1 MSSFRIHQADPAI
14 NLHALV
20 CHKIVEEEKV
30 EKSAALT
37 PADAVVPTIV
47 EPEKAMHTPGPVDQK
62 EEVVMRLK
70 RRGAGTGKLNNP

>member
-1 MSSFRIHQADPAI
+1 MSSFRIHQADSAI

-20 CHKIVEEEKV
+20 CHKIVEEEKS
-30 EKSAALT
+30 EKSAA
-37 PADAVVPTIV
+37 PVSNAVVPTIV
-47 EPEKAMHTPGPVDQK
+47 EPEKAMHVPGPSDQK